1 MDHSE
6 DLPIRCQLVNKSPRK
21 VLDYISTWGKAEIV
35 YLFRKTDMRKDSDM
49 QSPVCENFSYI
60 FGGYYVHSIFEIWS
74 TPDFNFPL
82 AKFQIWSTPDFH
94 FLQVKL
100 QNLEYSRFSFFESK
114 VSKSGVLQIFIFPSR
129 VAKSGV
135 LQILEIL
142 KIWSTPDLKFC

>member
-60 FGGYYVHSIFEIWS
+60 FENVGPHIYTCLSIENISNKIDHFENVTKYPTLSILGNN
-74 TPDFNFPL
+74 TAEFVQL
-82 AKFQIWSTPDFH
+82 I
-94 FLQVKL
+94 FL
-100 QNLEYSRFSFFESK
+100 SF
-114 VSKSGVLQIFIFPSR
+114 G
-129 VAKSGV
+129 
-135 LQILEIL
+135 ILEAMVIL
-142 KIWSTPDLKFC
+142 V